1 MTDIG
6 HNSINNDQLLAI
18 VERIERAE
26 ADKAELVQFIS
37 EIYKEARG
45 NGYDAPQ
52 LRRVVR
58 ERKRD
63 RERKAQ
69 EDAIFELYM
78 RALGEKA

>member
-1 MTDIG
+1 MNDIG
-6 HNSINNDQLLAI
+6 HNSVDHAQLQSI
-18 VERIERAE
+18 VDRIERAE
-26 ADKAELVQFIS
+26 ADKAELQQFIS
-37 EIYKEARG
+37 EIYKEAGG
-45 NGYDAPQ
+45 NGFDAKQ

-78 RALGEKA
+78 RALGE

>member
-1 MTDIG
+1 MSELG
-6 HNSINNDQLLAI
+6 HNSVNGEHLRAYI
-18 VERIERAE
+18 ERIERAE
-26 ADKAELVQFIS
+26 AEKAELQTHIS
-37 EIYKEARG
+37 EIYKEAGG
-45 NGYDAPQ
+45 NGFDAKQ

-78 RALGEKA
+78 RAMGEGQ

>member
-6 HNSINNDQLLAI
+6 HNSVDNAQLQSI
-18 VERIERAE
+18 IDRIERAE
-26 ADKAELVQFIS
+26 AEKAEVQQFIS
-37 EIYKEARG
+37 EIYKEAGG
-45 NGYDAPQ
+45 NGFDAKQ

-63 RERKAQ
+63 RERKAE

-78 RALGEKA
+78 RALGEQ

>member
-1 MTDIG
+1 MSELG
-6 HNSINNDQLLAI
+6 HNSVDNAQLQSI

-26 ADKAELVQFIS
+26 SEKAEVQQFIS
-37 EIYKEARG
+37 EIYKEAGG
-45 NGYDAPQ
+45 NGFDAKQ

-63 RERKAQ
+63 RDRKAE

-78 RALGEKA
+78 RALGEQ

>member
-6 HNSINNDQLLAI
+6 HNSVDNAQLQSI
-18 VERIERAE
+18 VERIESVEAE
-26 ADKAELVQFIS
+26 KTELQVHLS
-37 EIYKEARG
+37 EIYKEAKS
-45 NGYDAPQ
+45 NGFDAKQ

-78 RALGEKA
+78 RALGEQ

>member
-6 HNSINNDQLLAI
+6 HNSVDNAQLQSI

-26 ADKAELVQFIS
+26 AEKAEVQQFIS
-37 EIYKEARG
+37 EIYKEAGG
-45 NGYDAPQ
+45 NGFDAKQ

-63 RERKAQ
+63 RDRKAE

-78 RALGEKA
+78 RALGENA

>member
-1 MTDIG
+1 MSELG
-6 HNSINNDQLLAI
+6 HNSVDNAQLQSI

-26 ADKAELVQFIS
+26 AEKAEVQQFIS
-37 EIYKEARG
+37 EIYKEAGG
-45 NGYDAPQ
+45 NGFDAKQ

-63 RERKAQ
+63 RDRKAE

-78 RALGEKA
+78 RALGEAP

>member
-1 MTDIG
+1 MNDIG
-6 HNSINNDQLLAI
+6 HNSVDNAQLQSI

-26 ADKAELVQFIS
+26 AEKAELQTHIS
-37 EIYKEARG
+37 EIYKEAGG
-45 NGYDAPQ
+45 NGFDAKQ

-78 RALGEKA
+78 RALGESQ

>member
-1 MTDIG
+1 MSELG
-6 HNSINNDQLLAI
+6 HNSVNGEHLWSY

-26 ADKAELVQFIS
+26 AEKADLQEFIS
-37 EIYKEARG
+37 QLYTEAKS
-45 NGYDAPQ
+45 NGFDPKQ

-63 RERKAQ
+63 RDRKAE

-78 RALGEKA
+78 KALGETL

>member
-6 HNSINNDQLLAI
+6 HNSVNGEHLRAYI
-18 VERIERAE
+18 ERIERAE
-26 ADKAELVQFIS
+26 AEKADVQQFIS
-37 EIYKEARG
+37 EIYKEAGG
-45 NGYDAPQ
+45 NGFDAKQ

-63 RERKAQ
+63 RERKAE

-78 RALGEKA
+78 RALGEAP